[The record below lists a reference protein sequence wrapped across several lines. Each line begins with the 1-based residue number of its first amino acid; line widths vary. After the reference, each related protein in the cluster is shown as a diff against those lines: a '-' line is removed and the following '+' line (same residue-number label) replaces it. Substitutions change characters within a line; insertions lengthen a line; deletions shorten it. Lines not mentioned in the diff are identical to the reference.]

1 MMKKNVLKIAMLLL
15 FVLPLG
21 FTACDKEPEVE
32 PADKT
37 ALVAKIAEAETIHD
51 DAVVGKLAGEY
62 TQAVVDKLQTAIGA
76 AKLINEDE
84 DATQTQVDAT
94 VANLQLAIEDFQA
107 SANVEISPEFL
118 VAYWK
123 LAGDGEDASGND
135 HNGTLM
141 VGPTDRFP
149 DGGTAPQPAAD
160 RYGDAGQ
167 ALHFAHG
174 SNVQVPFSD
183 DLNPDEMTISV
194 WLNADSLSV
203 SRTQYI
209 MSLNIWNTWKF
220 ELPHHGK
227 PYITRKLSDDVYL
240 NFDSNPVSLEPLTWY
255 QVITTIDSEKCH
267 FYIDGVHVVEYD
279 IPSTAK
285 PVTADPAVDL
295 VIGTFL
301 PNEEDWD
308 IDTWFTSFHGMLDD
322 IRIYSKALTASEVEA
337 LYNME
342 KTE

>member
-1 MMKKNVLKIAMLLL
+1 MKKNLLKFAWLLL
-15 FVLPLG
+15 FVLPMG
-21 FTACDKEPEVE
+21 FTACDDEPEVE

-37 ALVAKIAEAETIHD
+37 ALVAKITEAEGVLA

-62 TQAVVDKLQTAIGA
+62 TQTVVDDLQAAIDA
-76 AKLINEDE
+76 AVLINEDE
-84 DATQTQVDAT
+84 TATQTQVDAT
-94 VANLQLAIEDFQA
+94 VSNLQLAIEDFQA
-107 SANVEISPEFL
+107 SVNVEISPEFL

-123 LAGDGEDASGND
+123 LAGNGDDASGND

-141 VGPTDRFP
+141 VGPTDIFP
-149 DGGTAPQPAAD
+149 DGGTEPQPATD
-160 RYGDAGQ
+160 RYGESEG

-194 WLNADSLSV
+194 WLYADSLWA

-220 ELPHHGK
+220 ELPNHGK
-227 PYITRKLSDDVYL
+227 PFVTRKLSDDVYL
-240 NFDSNPVSLEPLTWY
+240 NFDSNPVVLEPQTWY

-267 FYIDGVHVVEYD
+267 FYIDGVHAVEWD
-279 IPSTAK
+279 IPSTAS
-285 PVTADPAVDL
+285 PATPDPSVDL

-301 PNEEDWD
+301 PNDVEWSL
-308 IDTWFTSFHGMLDD
+308 DTWFTSFHGTLDD

>member
-1 MMKKNVLKIAMLLL
+1 MKKNVSKIALLLL

-37 ALVAKIAEAETIHD
+37 ALVAKIAEAENILD
-51 DAVVGKLAGEY
+51 EAVIGKLAGEY
-62 TQAVVDKLQTAIGA
+62 TQAVVDELQTAIDA

-84 DATQTQVDAT
+84 EATQTQVDAT

-123 LAGDGEDASGND
+123 LAGNGDDASEND
-135 HNGTLM
+135 HNGTLKA
-141 VGPTDRFP
+141 GPTDKFP
-149 DGGTAPQPAAD
+149 DGGTEPQPATD
-160 RYGDAGQ
+160 RYGEAGQ

-220 ELPHHGK
+220 ELPNHGK
-227 PYITRKLSDDVYL
+227 PFVTRKLSDDVYL
-240 NFDSNPVSLEPLTWY
+240 NFDSNPVALEPQTWY

-267 FYIDGVHVVEYD
+267 FYIDGVHVVAWD

-285 PVTADPAVDL
+285 PVTADPSVDL

-301 PNEEDWD
+301 PNDEEWTLDS
-308 IDTWFTSFHGMLDD
+308 WFTSFHGILDD
-322 IRIYSKALTASEVEA
+322 IRIYSKALTAAEVEA